1 MLWLKAFHLIAIVC
15 WFAGIFYLPRLFVY
29 HAMAEHPATR
39 EHLGTMERKLYRF
52 VTPFMVL
59 TIIFGLAL
67 ISLNPSYYLSAG
79 WLWVKLAFVAG
90 LVAYHIYCGKLVKR
104 FAEGENQRGHVF
116 YRWFNEAP
124 VIALFAV
131 VLLAVLKPF

>member
-29 HAMAEHPATR
+29 HAMAEDQATR
-39 EHLGTMERKLYRF
+39 ETLATMERKLYRF
-52 VTPFMVL
+52 VTPFAIFTVL
-59 TIIFGLAL
+59 FGVLM
-67 ISLNPSYYLSAG
+67 IMQNPQYYLSAG
-79 WLWVKLAFVAG
+79 WLHLKLLFVLG
-90 LVAYHIYCGKLVKR
+90 LIAYHLYCGKLVKT
-104 FAEGENQRGHVF
+104 FASGENQRGHVF

-124 VIALFAV
+124 VIALFTI